1 MWGLSTISFLI
12 TLLTPYTSLGCQ
24 FQTNGCVK
32 IEGKQVVFPN
42 ITYEGFVLLNG
53 NLQLSKTN
61 TCMFAVLNLVC
72 LWANG
77 SPRDLKYFQDSP
89 ADLKYFYDSHGDSKY
104 VEVKFLGSPGDLK
117 YVEVNFGKP
126 WLTSGGSN
134 CKHFHVSVFCSQNK
148 VFSRGSKF
156 YQPNSR
162 KSVSFVTNEFVDTG
176 FKVQTS

>member
-24 FQTNGCVK
+24 FQTKGCVK

-61 TCMFAVLNLVC
+61 TCMFAVLNLFC

-104 VEVKFLGSPGDLK
+104 VEIFRLTWWFEICGSEL
-117 YVEVNFGKP
+117 
-126 WLTSGGSN
+126 WQTLA
-134 CKHFHVSVFCSQNK
+134 HFWRLQLQTFPRLSILFTKQSVFMWIQ
-148 VFSRGSKF
+148 VLPTKF
-156 YQPNSR
+156 
-162 KSVSFVTNEFVDTG
+162 
-176 FKVQTS
+176 